1 MMQSDQ
7 LSEARLPSYVRM
19 DFVWD
24 IVSLDEVT
32 RTVCAI
38 ARLDPRR
45 YETIRKDDGLY
56 YRDKYLDFLISEECL
71 KDSMTGAAGVPM
83 YSDPP
88 TIKSASNYTE
98 DRRAAIETQLQ
109 SGVFIAPNSKP
120 DRHRQLAT
128 QEPGKDMTF
137 LSVDICGST
146 KLRARDANSY
156 DRAHAIF
163 FQELGTVVGQFHG
176 TILTSTGDGFI
187 AFIESQS
194 VNVQSDNALDM
205 GLTFLAV
212 LEGAVNPA
220 LEAQGLPNL
229 SIRVGA
235 DHRVA
240 IVSELKVPSTGF
252 SEKVIKS
259 DGLNRCAKIQGKAK
273 AGQFLIGRELYE
285 RVHVQWLERCAEVSV
300 DLAGAFGFQDYE
312 IYSVN

>member
-1 MMQSDQ
+1 
-7 LSEARLPSYVRM
+7 M

-24 IVSLDEVT
+24 IVSLDEAT
-32 RTVCAI
+32 RTVRAI
-38 ARLDPRR
+38 AKLDPRR

-56 YRDKYLDFLISEECL
+56 YRDKYLDFFISEKCL
-71 KDSMTGAAGVPM
+71 EESMAGAAGLPM

-88 TIKSASNYTE
+88 TIESAINYTE
-98 DRRAAIETQLQ
+98 DRRTAIETQLQ
-109 SGVFIAPNSKP
+109 SGIFVAPNSKP
-120 DRHRQLAT
+120 DRHRQLAA
-128 QEPGKDMTF
+128 QESNKDMTF
-137 LSVDICGST
+137 VSVDICGST
-146 KLRARDANSY
+146 KLRARGASTY
-156 DRAHAIF
+156 DRAHAVF
-163 FQELGTVVGQFHG
+163 FQELGAVVGQFHG

-187 AFIESQS
+187 AYIDSQS

-220 LEAQGLPNL
+220 LEAEGLPSL

-235 DHRVA
+235 DHGVA
-240 IVSELKVPSTGF
+240 VVSELSVPSTGF
-252 SEKVIKS
+252 SEKVMKS

-300 DLAGAFGFQDYE
+300 DLAGAFGFENYE
-312 IYSVN
+312 IYSVA

>member
-1 MMQSDQ
+1 MQNDQ
-7 LSEARLPSYVRM
+7 PPDARVPSYVRM

-24 IVSLDEVT
+24 NVSLDGIT
-32 RTVCAI
+32 RTVRGI
-38 ARLDPRR
+38 AKLDPRR
-45 YETIRKDDGLY
+45 YETICKDDRLY
-56 YRDKYLDFLISEECL
+56 YRDKYLDLWISEKCL
-71 KDSMTGAAGVPM
+71 KDSMAGAAGVPM

-88 TIKSASNYTE
+88 AIESATNYTE
-98 DRRAAIETQLQ
+98 DRRTAIETQLR
-109 SGVFIAPNSKP
+109 SGVFVTPNSKP
-120 DRHRQLAT
+120 DRHRQLAA
-128 QEPGKDMTF
+128 EESSKDMTF

-146 KLRARDANSY
+146 KLRARAAHTY
-156 DRAHAIF
+156 DRAYAIF

-187 AFIESQS
+187 AYIDSQS

-220 LEAQGLPNL
+220 LEAEGLPRL

-235 DHRVA
+235 DHGVA
-240 IVSELKVPSTGF
+240 AVSELSVPATGF
-252 SEKVIKS
+252 SEKVVRS

-285 RVHVQWLERCAEVSV
+285 RIHVQWLERCSEVEVS
-300 DLAGAFGFQDYE
+300 LAGAFGFENYE
-312 IYSVN
+312 VYSVI